1 MQSSMDKVAAM
12 TGLVVALL
20 LSQLYVQPAEGKG
33 FYGSDLG
40 QTYAVFTMIA
50 LAIAGFGIL
59 LALYTRERMEIERP
73 KDRL

>member
-1 MQSSMDKVAAM
+1 MNSKVA
-12 TGLVVALL
+12 VALGIAIGL
-20 LSQLYVQPAEGKG
+20 LLFCQLHVHQAEAKG

-59 LALYTRERMEIERP
+59 LALYTRESVEIKAP
-73 KDRL
+73 N

>member
-1 MQSSMDKVAAM
+1 MKSKIS
-12 TGLVVALL
+12 LVLSLAIGLL
-20 LSQLYVQPAEGKG
+20 LFSHLDVQQAEAKR

-59 LALYTRERMEIERP
+59 IALYTRENLEIR
-73 KDRL
+73 RL

>member
-1 MQSSMDKVAAM
+1 MNFKIAVVHGVAI
-12 TGLVVALL
+12 GLL
-20 LSQLYVQPAEGKG
+20 LFSSQLYNQAEAKG

-59 LALYTRERMEIERP
+59 LALYTRESIEIKP
-73 KDRL
+73 SS

>member
-1 MQSSMDKVAAM
+1 MNKVVMALGIIA
-12 TGLVVALL
+12 GLL
-20 LSQLYVQPAEGKG
+20 LFGQLDQAEAKG

-59 LALYTRERMEIERP
+59 LALYTRETMSV
-73 KDRL
+73 KGH

>member
-1 MQSSMDKVAAM
+1 MNSRLAA
-12 TGLVVALL
+12 TAGLLVVLL
-20 LSQLYVQPAEGKG
+20 SSQLYVQPAEAKR

-50 LAIAGFGIL
+50 LAIAGFGIM

>member
-1 MQSSMDKVAAM
+1 MKSKI
-12 TGLVVALL
+12 GLAFIMAIGILL
-20 LSQLYVQPAEGKG
+20 FSHFNVQQAEAKG

-59 LALYTRERMEIERP
+59 LAIYSRETMKIKKR
-73 KDRL
+73 